1 MQASNLQQEAN
12 LISRMERM
20 PLNKALLTLVG
31 LLSWCWVMEA
41 FDLGMIGQVVAV
53 LKKIWDLDASTLG
66 LLGSCS
72 TAGVVIGTASAGFL
86 TDRFGR
92 KRILLWG
99 VFIFTFFTLIGSL
112 YENLAWI
119 VTMRFIGGLGA
130 GAVFPLPYLMLSEI
144 APAKHRGILVCICN
158 AILTSDALRLVGH
171 QQFFAGRRVARAVH
185 RGRAPHRHD
194 LFPAPLAPRIPALAD
209 AARTP

>member
-119 VTMRFIGGLGA
+119 VTMRFIGGLG
-130 GAVFPLPYLMLSEI
+130 GRGRLPSPLPDAFRNRPGQAPRHPRLHLQRHPDGLLS
-144 APAKHRGILVCICN
+144 A
-158 AILTSDALRLVGH
+158 SDALRLVGH

-194 LFPAPLAPRIPALAD
+194 LFPAPLAPRIPRAG
-209 AARTP
+209 

>member
-1 MQASNLQQEAN
+1 MDWVKWRIQEN

-72 TAGVVIGTASAGFL
+72 TAGVVIGTASA
-86 TDRFGR
+86 
-92 KRILLWG
+92 
-99 VFIFTFFTLIGSL
+99 VF
-112 YENLAWI
+112 
-119 VTMRFIGGLGA
+119 
-130 GAVFPLPYLMLSEI
+130 VFDPEPQPAIYMAAKNSKI
-144 APAKHRGILVCICN
+144 A
-158 AILTSDALRLVGH
+158 
-171 QQFFAGRRVARAVH
+171 
-185 RGRAPHRHD
+185 
-194 LFPAPLAPRIPALAD
+194 
-209 AARTP
+209 

>member
-119 VTMRFIGGLGA
+119 VTMRFG
-130 GAVFPLPYLMLSEI
+130 
-144 APAKHRGILVCICN
+144 
-158 AILTSDALRLVGH
+158 LTSIFSVLTWRAWGVTQRVM
-171 QQFFAGRRVARAVH
+171 FFAVTTGWLPLTHTIQAVWQ
-185 RGRAPHRHD
+185 
-194 LFPAPLAPRIPALAD
+194 
-209 AARTP
+209 TT

>member
-53 LKKIWDLDASTLG
+53 LKKIWDLDASTLV

-72 TAGVVIGTASAGFL
+72 TAGVVIGTASA
-86 TDRFGR
+86 
-92 KRILLWG
+92 
-99 VFIFTFFTLIGSL
+99 VF
-112 YENLAWI
+112 
-119 VTMRFIGGLGA
+119 
-130 GAVFPLPYLMLSEI
+130 VFDPEPVQNEI
-144 APAKHRGILVCICN
+144 ANVNTAWEKYNNDLLTGAIDPETTVPTIIDELN
-158 AILTSDALRLVGH
+158 AAGLQTVIDEAQKQLDA
-171 QQFFAGRRVARAVH
+171 FFAE
-185 RGRAPHRHD
+185 
-194 LFPAPLAPRIPALAD
+194 
-209 AARTP
+209 

>member
-72 TAGVVIGTASAGFL
+72 TAGVVIGTASAGASASCSGASSSS
-86 TDRFGR
+86 R
-92 KRILLWG
+92 
-99 VFIFTFFTLIGSL
+99 SL
-112 YENLAWI
+112 
-119 VTMRFIGGLGA
+119 
-130 GAVFPLPYLMLSEI
+130 
-144 APAKHRGILVCICN
+144 H
-158 AILTSDALRLVGH
+158 
-171 QQFFAGRRVARAVH
+171 
-185 RGRAPHRHD
+185 
-194 LFPAPLAPRIPALAD
+194 
-209 AARTP
+209 

>member
-53 LKKIWDLDASTLG
+53 LTKIWDLDGGGRHRYGFGGLPDRPFRAQAHPALGRLHLHVLYIDRQPLRKPRVDRHHALHRRARGRGRLPSPLPDAFRNRPGQAPRHPRLHLQRHPDG
-66 LLGSCS
+66 LL
-72 TAGVVIGTASAGFL
+72 SA
-86 TDRFGR
+86 
-92 KRILLWG
+92 
-99 VFIFTFFTLIGSL
+99 
-112 YENLAWI
+112 
-119 VTMRFIGGLGA
+119 
-130 GAVFPLPYLMLSEI
+130 
-144 APAKHRGILVCICN
+144 
-158 AILTSDALRLVGH
+158 SDALRLVGH

>member
-119 VTMRFIGGLGA
+119 VTMHPRLHLQRHPDGL
-130 GAVFPLPYLMLSEI
+130 LS
-144 APAKHRGILVCICN
+144 A
-158 AILTSDALRLVGH
+158 SDALRLVGH

>member
-119 VTMRFIGGLGA
+119 VTMRFIGGLGV
-130 GAVFPLPYLMLSEI
+130 GGGDEI
-144 APAKHRGILVCICN
+144 HGFLDQWEHSFV
-158 AILTSDALRLVGH
+158 S
-171 QQFFAGRRVARAVH
+171 
-185 RGRAPHRHD
+185 
-194 LFPAPLAPRIPALAD
+194 
-209 AARTP
+209 

>member
-119 VTMRFIGGLGA
+119 VTMRFIGGPGQAPRHPRLHLQRHPDG
-130 GAVFPLPYLMLSEI
+130 LLS
-144 APAKHRGILVCICN
+144 A
-158 AILTSDALRLVGH
+158 SDALRLVGH

>member
-86 TDRFGR
+86 TCLLYTSEKYRLR
-92 KRILLWG
+92 KKQASL
-99 VFIFTFFTLIGSL
+99 LIG
-112 YENLAWI
+112 
-119 VTMRFIGGLGA
+119 A
-130 GAVFPLPYLMLSEI
+130 GIRREPM
-144 APAKHRGILVCICN
+144 PAKEACVSPCSGCN
-158 AILTSDALRLVGH
+158 MSISFHPRHAKDSEWTSHSATSSNW
-171 QQFFAGRRVARAVH
+171 
-185 RGRAPHRHD
+185 P
-194 LFPAPLAPRIPALAD
+194 
-209 AARTP
+209 